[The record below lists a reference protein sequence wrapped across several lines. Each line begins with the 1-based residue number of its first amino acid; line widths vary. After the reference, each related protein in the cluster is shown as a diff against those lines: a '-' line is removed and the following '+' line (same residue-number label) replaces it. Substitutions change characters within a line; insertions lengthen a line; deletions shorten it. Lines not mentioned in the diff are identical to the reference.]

1 RGGQVLGGRISS
13 EELRRHH
20 VHALVRALRGQNGG
34 DEQLVR
40 VAEVE
45 RALRVRIGS
54 VQAPQNLLNAR
65 PASRLALAPR
75 APARSFLRG
84 TLLRSLPFRL
94 RARRLFLRVGALG
107 GSPRRV
113 LLLSAGVLRN
123 RLLHDWRFCGRG
135 ARYSLSCGRLRRR
148 VLCGLLQRT
157 GGRRAARLSGAVR
170 RLLLPPILRHY
181 AFLRSSVCCTS
192 SSVRVLSTSAGSS
205 PPFRAMTMP

>member
-1 RGGQVLGGRISS
+1 RLVAEETGRLDDLLHVLLSRGGQVLGGRRSS

-107 GSPRRV
+107 GSPRRD
-113 LLLSAGVLRN
+113 LLLCAGLLRN
-123 RLLHDWRFCGRG
+123 R
-135 ARYSLSCGRLRRR
+135 
-148 VLCGLLQRT
+148 
-157 GGRRAARLSGAVR
+157 
-170 RLLLPPILRHY
+170 
-181 AFLRSSVCCTS
+181 
-192 SSVRVLSTSAGSS
+192 
-205 PPFRAMTMP
+205 